1 MELKTVLEEI
11 EVQKEDME
19 THRKK
24 VAEYQRKFRECQRTV
39 IEKMEKAA
47 SLEDQYFK
55 SVTSKLSL
63 SIFIQLEKY
72 LL

>member
-1 MELKTVLEEI
+1 MLEEI